1 MIPRASVGR
10 EAEVFADKEAVGLP
24 ISSAPQQPSN
34 VAPALA
40 KERYVLK
47 ADIEKFGP
55 TPGCPGCAD
64 YTAKGL
70 GTVLTAQ
77 RAHNPE
83 CRERIGKLLETD
95 DRGSVR
101 LEEHSLRR
109 KKRRQVD
116 ADAEAS
122 AEQAGGAAQ
131 EAATPAAEAPTMMEE
146 EATDPATPPARQ
158 QQAGG
163 SATTQGDQVAASST
177 KRSAEVP
184 AEALKGATANDYA
197 DSDIRVVLLAA
208 AAEADAAG
216 APTSG
221 GAQSS
226 GGAGPSVPGAQTMS
240 DVGSLGPDEGSILL
254 GKARALEKTK
264 LAVTD
269 TYRAKGVDITAAQ
282 IASVSTLL
290 LQLG

>member
-1 MIPRASVGR
+1 
-10 EAEVFADKEAVGLP
+10 
-24 ISSAPQQPSN
+24 
-34 VAPALA
+34 
-40 KERYVLK
+40 
-47 ADIEKFGP
+47 
-55 TPGCPGCAD
+55 
-64 YTAKGL
+64 
-70 GTVLTAQ
+70 
-77 RAHNPE
+77 
-83 CRERIGKLLETD
+83 
-95 DRGSVR
+95 
-101 LEEHSLRR
+101 
-109 KKRRQVD
+109 
-116 ADAEAS
+116 
-122 AEQAGGAAQ
+122 
-131 EAATPAAEAPTMMEE
+131 MEE

-158 QQAGG
+158 QQASS

-216 APTSG
+216 ALASG

-240 DVGSLGPDEGSILL
+240 DVGSLGPDEGSVLL

-269 TYRAKGVDITAAQ
+269 TYRAKGVDITAAE

-290 LQLG
+290 LQLSSVDVAEVFSPPLFTDAAPSLGLKPGFAVDLATGWNLRNTSDKETFFQKLERDDPYLLTDHRHAMHSACYAISETGHARQRRSLRSDQKAESISRQRLEPIDPR